1 MESIVM
7 AAIKTSPVIIASVL
21 KPGRH
26 KDIIANLT
34 RHGYNSA
41 AVGKDNQGF
50 VTSEGRFVDRRE
62 ARDIAMQAGQIGEEM
77 TRQELHSEDVW

>member
-7 AAIKTSPVIIASVL
+7 AAIKTSPVTVSTVL

-26 KDIIANLT
+26 KDIIAHLT
-34 RHGYNSA
+34 RHGFNAA
-41 AVGKDNQGF
+41 AVGPGNQGF

-62 ARDIAMQAGQIGEEM
+62 AKEIALAAGQISDIYGD
-77 TRQELHSEDVW
+77 ELHSEHVW